1 MNEEVVF
8 TRNWFSFVW
17 RKNEICETLKFCSE
31 ICVIQK
37 KRKIF
42 KKFLKICAKNQEK
55 KEEKIRIFLGEFSP
69 LMKNVMRFLPLT
81 NCKFVLFKRKKVWR
95 KIQGNLIF
103 WFLFSIFGNFGITF
117 FVRSNWRM
125 RIFLVFFRSFFV
137 DKIFLFF
144 CHFKV

>member
-1 MNEEVVF
+1 MAKKWNLWDFEVLLGNLCYSEK
-8 TRNWFSFVW
+8 RENFSKNLCKKW
-17 RKNEICETLKFCSE
+17 GKNE
-31 ICVIQK
+31 
-37 KRKIF
+37 
-42 KKFLKICAKNQEK
+42 EK

-81 NCKFVLFKRKKVWR
+81 NCKIVLFKRKKVWR

-117 FVRSNWRM
+117 FMKSNWRM